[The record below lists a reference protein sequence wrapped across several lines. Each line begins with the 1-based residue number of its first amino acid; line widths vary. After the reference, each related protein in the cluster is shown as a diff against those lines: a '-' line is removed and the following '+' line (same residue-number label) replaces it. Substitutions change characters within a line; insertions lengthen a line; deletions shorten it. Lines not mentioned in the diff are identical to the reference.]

1 MPPASL
7 RAIVLPW
14 LPAVLWAAL
23 IWVLGTDMFS
33 APQTSRILG
42 PLLAWLLPDLDPRE
56 RLQIAAVLRKL
67 AHPSVYGVLAALA
80 WYGASRTV
88 APARWVARATLALAP
103 VLALAVADEWRQ
115 SGSAARTGAGFDV
128 LLDMAGGLAV
138 VLVATAWVRARPDR
152 APGIGPSRAPRQP
165 PV

>member
-1 MPPASL
+1 MTPASL
-7 RAIVLPW
+7 RAIVLAW

-23 IWVLGTDMFS
+23 IWVLGTDTFS

-88 APARWVARATLALAP
+88 AQAGLVARAALALAP

-115 SGSAARTGAGFDV
+115 SGSAARTGAAFDV
-128 LLDMAGGLAV
+128 LLDTAGGLAV
-138 VLVATAWVRARPDR
+138 VAIAAAWVRARADR
-152 APGIGPSRAPRQP
+152 LPRIASRRASRPP